1 MANVLM
7 ANQSQAIAGL
17 GTWTFTVLTAGVYVC
32 TVESFL
38 TQGSG
43 LSVVISQNSTAL
55 ATSIPVSPLQE
66 TLFVDAKCYGNP
78 GDTINVA
85 LGSSVALD
93 TIPNNL
99 KSIISVGR
107 I

>member
-32 TVESFL
+32 DVESFME
-38 TQGSG
+38 QGSG
-43 LSVVISQNSTAL
+43 LSISILQNSSNL
-55 ATSIPVSPLQE
+55 KTSIPVSPLQE

-78 GDTINVA
+78 GDTINIV
-85 LGSSVALD
+85 LSSSVALD